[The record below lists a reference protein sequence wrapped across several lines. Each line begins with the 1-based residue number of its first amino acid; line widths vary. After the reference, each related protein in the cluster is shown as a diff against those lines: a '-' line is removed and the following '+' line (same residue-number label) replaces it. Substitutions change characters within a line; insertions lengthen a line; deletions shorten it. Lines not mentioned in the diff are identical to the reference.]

1 MNSALRANSVRRA
14 NSALRALVVE
24 DLDFWQDALREILID
39 AGCQVWTTSS
49 YVEAMD
55 ALAQNEF
62 DLAMIDVV
70 LDDTNPHNRDGLRVL
85 KHILDRQ
92 LDTRVII
99 VTSSDPKRIRR
110 EVAEISS
117 STMVLWKD
125 QWDDDQFLAIVHEFF
140 AHKET

>member
-1 MNSALRANSVRRA
+1 MNSAP
-14 NSALRALVVE
+14 RALVVE
-24 DLDFWQDALREILID
+24 DLDFWRDTLHEILID

-49 YVEAMD
+49 YAEAMD

-92 LDTRVII
+92 LGTRVII

-117 STMVLWKD
+117 GILVLWKD
-125 QWDDDQFLAIVHEFF
+125 RWDDERFLAIVHGFF
-140 AHKET
+140 ANKET